1 MKSWTH
7 YVPKS
12 YIHHDALFLPGL
24 GPLRSIALASGR
36 FIIQRDS
43 FGYTPYS
50 AGVVLRL
57 SQIPLGIQS
66 KVWCSGFCML
76 MHFSFVG
83 GRSTGL
89 ADLKSMDSIL
99 HMVLVGFMA
108 CILQL

>member
-1 MKSWTH
+1 
-7 YVPKS
+7 
-12 YIHHDALFLPGL
+12 
-24 GPLRSIALASGR
+24 
-36 FIIQRDS
+36 
-43 FGYTPYS
+43 
-50 AGVVLRL
+50 
-57 SQIPLGIQS
+57 
-66 KVWCSGFCML
+66 ML